1 MNTEDA
7 PGLGEE
13 KIIYLAAYVEIKIS
27 NPELSINNACISHV
41 QKRFK
46 LL

>member
-7 PGLGEE
+7 PGLGE
-13 KIIYLAAYVEIKIS
+13 KNIIYLAAYVEVKIS